1 MPMLEFRSRTV
12 KEEYRRQKKVIS
24 FILSPV
30 YGVLMRLFFIAFQF
44 LTIIPLPF
52 KVDCR
57 DGDMGRSMR
66 WFPLVGLLLGVVL
79 WGVDRLFGLILPQPL
94 VAALL
99 VVTLAAVT
107 GALHLDGLA
116 DVFDAFGARGDR
128 ERFLSVMK
136 DSATGAIGAVALV
149 LAMLLKLQA
158 LVHLPATYRY
168 GGLIL
173 FPAIARLSQVLMTVG
188 AHRARNDGLG
198 AHFVS
203 TAGKME
209 LCIAIATLSAAAWL
223 LCGMAGIIASLAAAL
238 FTGLSRG
245 YFHRRLGGVTGDII
259 GCTSELVEILALL
272 VLIGF
277 KG

>member
-1 MPMLEFRSRTV
+1 
-12 KEEYRRQKKVIS
+12 
-24 FILSPV
+24 
-30 YGVLMRLFFIAFQF
+30 MRLLLTAFQF

-52 KVDCR
+52 KVAYR

-66 WFPLVGLLLGVVL
+66 WFPLVGLGLGALL

-99 VVTLAAVT
+99 VATLAGVT

-116 DVFDAFGARGDR
+116 DVFDGFGARGDR

-136 DSATGAIGAVALV
+136 DSSTGAIGAAALV
-149 LAMLLKLQA
+149 LALLLKFEA
-158 LVHLPATYRY
+158 IVCLPAASRF
-168 GGLIL
+168 GAIIL

-188 AHRARNDGLG
+188 SHRARADGLG

-209 LCIAIATLSAAAWL
+209 VFIATATLFAAAWL
-223 LCGMAGIIASLAAAL
+223 LCGVTGIITSLVVSL
-238 FTGLSRG
+238 FAGFSRW
-245 YFHRRLGGVTGDII
+245 YFHQRLGGVTGDII
-259 GCTSELVEILALL
+259 GCTSELGEILALL
-272 VLIGF
+272 TIIACGNRF
-277 KG
+277 